1 MIRVIVG
8 ETGAGKTKRIISMA
22 NETLQSAKGSIVFL
36 DHDSKYMFDLKNA
49 IRFIDASEFH
59 IDSPEKFI
67 GFLSGLAA
75 QDFDLEYI
83 FIDGFRKIV
92 RHPLETLPGLFAD
105 LEVYEKER
113 GVKIIFS
120 ISGNPSELPAF
131 LQSYLRTVSEDLA

>member
-22 NETLQSAKGSIVFL
+22 NEKLQSAKGSIVFL
-36 DHDSKYMFDLKNA
+36 DNDSKYMFDLKNA

-59 IDSPEKFI
+59 IDSPEKFT

-92 RHPLETLPGLFAD
+92 RHPLETLPGLFEE
-105 LEVYEKER
+105 LEAFSEQR

-120 ISGNPSELPAF
+120 ISGNPADLPPI
-131 LQSYLRTVSEDLA
+131 LKNYLLDAENSI

>member
-22 NETLQSAKGSIVFL
+22 NETLQSAKGSIVFM

-59 IDSPEKFI
+59 IDSPEKFF

-92 RHPLETLPGLFAD
+92 RHPLEALPELF
-105 LEVYEKER
+105 KELDAFSKQR
-113 GVKIIFS
+113 DVKIVFS
-120 ISGNPSELPAF
+120 ISGNPAELPEF
-131 LQSYLRTVSEDLA
+131 LQAFPLET

>member
-8 ETGAGKTKRIISMA
+8 ETGTGKTKRIISTA
-22 NETLQSAKGSIVFL
+22 NEALQSAKGSIVFL

-59 IDSPEKFI
+59 IDNPEKFY

-83 FIDGFRKIV
+83 FINDFRKIV
-92 RHPLETLPGLFAD
+92 RHPLEELPGFFNELEAFARQ
-105 LEVYEKER
+105 R
-113 GVKIIFS
+113 GITVTFS
-120 ISGNPSELPAF
+120 ISGNPKELPAF
-131 LQSYLRTVSEDLA
+131 LQGYLCTCGE

>member
-8 ETGAGKTKRIISMA
+8 ETGTGKTKRIISMA

-59 IDSPEKFI
+59 IDCPEKFT
-67 GFLSGLAA
+67 GFLAGLAA

-92 RHPLETLPGLFAD
+92 RHPLETLPGLFEE
-105 LEVYEKER
+105 LEAFSKER

-120 ISGNPSELPAF
+120 ISANPETLPEFLRGYFLEMSENL
-131 LQSYLRTVSEDLA
+131 V